1 MVWRGYDSYRMS
13 HREPRNTRTKK
24 RADVCGMQCTSAK
37 HTYTHVRAAHAV
49 WQMRQSGCKAFCPT
63 CSSCCAHMRHTL
75 CLPSHTA
82 HAAFSAEGSQICDL
96 RVQPS
101 RSEGG
106 CDLRIMPNHRHPLSE
121 HTLCSVHAFSHRPC
135 LHTPCMPFHTVYAF
149 THRACLFTPSMPSHT
164 MHAFIH
170 RPCLHTPSM
179 PSYTVHAFTHRP
191 CLFTPSIPFHTTYA
205 FPYVSLFTLCM
216 PSQTVHALR
225 FSSSSSSGSSSPDY
239 QNLIRAFTH
248 TPSKSGSSPTV

>member
-1 MVWRGYDSYRMS
+1 MYAL
-13 HREPRNTRTKK
+13 HTQ
-24 RADVCGMQCTSAK
+24 CGKCGKVAAK
-37 HTYTHVRAAHAV
+37 PFVQLAQAAVHTCVTH
-49 WQMRQSGCKAFCPT
+49 
-63 CSSCCAHMRHTL
+63 CA
-75 CLPSHTA
+75 
-82 HAAFSAEGSQICDL
+82 
-96 RVQPS
+96 
-101 RSEGG
+101 
-106 CDLRIMPNHRHPLSE
+106 
-121 HTLCSVHAFSHRPC
+121 C
-135 LHTPCMPFHTVYAF
+135 LHTPRMPPFRRRAHKYATFGSNLREAKVDATCGLCQTTVIHYPNTHCAACMPFHTVHAFTHRACFHALCMPSHTVHAF
-149 THRACLFTPSMPSHT
+149 THRACLHALCMPSHT

-225 FSSSSSSGSSSPDY
+225 FSSSSSSSGSSSPDY